1 MKEKKSILEKFGL
14 IEKVQINI
22 EKEDEDDFKNSEE
35 SIEVEP
41 QKVFE
46 EKVSDVDVKVELKNT
61 VETDD
66 LIAGM
71 KNKKLFK
78 VDEIYRN
85 YNTESQGI
93 NSLFIV
99 ESFLKALPDYLPVD
113 VKRESTLDIVASSGV
128 RIESLIKDGDC
139 KLKCLKEFSQYFLD
153 DASDTIC
160 RCENEIRMLNEKI
173 NNYKKVIGDMKKLE
187 EEQSGVVMYEIQ
199 RINNILEFI
208 NPEK

>member
-1 MKEKKSILEKFGL
+1 VKEKKSILEKFGL
-14 IEKVQINI
+14 IEKVQIDT
-22 EKEDEDDFKNSEE
+22 EKENDYKKAEE
-35 SIEVEP
+35 SIDVKP

-46 EKVSDVDVKVELKNT
+46 EKVSDVDVKSEIKNT

-113 VKRESTLDIVASSGV
+113 VKRESTLEIVASSGV
-128 RIESLIKDGDC
+128 KIESLIKDGDC

-173 NNYKKVIGDMKKLE
+173 NNYKKIIDDMKKLE

-199 RINNILEFI
+199 RINNILGFV
-208 NPEK
+208 NSEK